1 MSNSV
6 LLGLDLAIKDL
17 ENDIAEIKSRIK
29 ELKKLKNKIKKGDD
43 KDEMYI
49 LWTSY
54 RRWRRLLRIR

>member
-1 MSNSV
+1 MANSV

-43 KDEMYI
+43 KHEM
-49 LWTSY
+49 
-54 RRWRRLLRIR
+54 

>member
-29 ELKKLKNKIKKGDD
+29 ELKKLKNKIKKGE
-43 KDEMYI
+43 KEHEV
-49 LWTSY
+49 
-54 RRWRRLLRIR
+54 